1 MANILIILNVED
13 IAPAQQVAATLE
25 SYQTYTFDPILLD
38 RIMVAGLANA
48 ELITWDNCLQYG
60 ALDSWANHAAFDME
74 AELVAVAREV
84 VPEVSIESW
93 QHLNLYYLF
102 MTVKWYGVM
111 WQALGSH
118 FAGHKLH
125 LFLCDNPQ
133 AYYFNSFVPSVLL
146 LNYANNNGIEFAG
159 YPYGAKASIADVV
172 PGLTGVRGPDAQEMI
187 LTHLPTC
194 MYDIH
199 YFNRELAACGKYI
212 VNLDAKYFNMP
223 VTAHETIPVAR
234 YEQLLP
240 EIDPALAERLPLLQ
254 DSLLRKLDALLQ
266 AQIPTNHYRI
276 RQAEHIAQ
284 VYTVQM
290 LAWARL
296 NQYFSQTRPS
306 KLLLSDHDTDF
317 HGPLIA
323 FAEQHHLPVL
333 YVPHSK
339 TTSDIFFK
347 YKNLSCYSHPIQ
359 GDVILAPDG
368 RSVPNPK
375 LNFPE
380 HFQYINNVRP
390 AIQKVALLLQVISL
404 NGIYVTRYGPYMDGV
419 KKMVAWCRKHGL
431 DFSIRCKPS
440 YSIIKLL
447 SEETG
452 VDGASLIQT
461 ANLPM
466 ADYAAST
473 DLCFMYDSPT
483 SAELEFLT
491 RGVPVLNPIPKP
503 LVNIESMVCNPAI
516 IPRDNMDEMLR
527 VATMLVQD
535 PVAAEQFRRKQFRD
549 YLNLFQN
556 AQPLRQFL

>member
-13 IAPAQQVAATLE
+13 IAPALQVAATLDN
-25 SYQTYTFDPILLD
+25 YQTYTFDPILLD
-38 RIMVAGLANA
+38 RIMVSGLANA
-48 ELITWDNCLQYG
+48 QLITWDNCLQYG
-60 ALDSWANHAAFDME
+60 ALDSWAHHAAFDLE
-74 AELVAVAREV
+74 AELVAAAREV

-102 MTVKWYGVM
+102 MAVKWYGVM
-111 WQALGSH
+111 WQALGSQ

-125 LFLCDNPQ
+125 LFLCDNPL

-146 LNYANNNGIEFAG
+146 LNYANSNGIEFAG
-159 YPYGAKASIADVV
+159 YPYGAKPSVADVV
-172 PGLTGVRGPDAQEMI
+172 PGLSGVRSPDSGEMI

-194 MYDIH
+194 MYDIG
-199 YFNRELAACGKYI
+199 YFNRELAACGKI
-212 VNLDAKYFNMP
+212 ILNLDAKYFNMP
-223 VTAHETIPVAR
+223 VNAHQTLPVTR

-240 EIDPALAERLPLLQ
+240 ELDPELAERLPVLYSHLLARLNELLQ
-254 DSLLRKLDALLQ
+254 TH
-266 AQIPTNHYRI
+266 IPTNHYRI
-276 RQAEHIAQ
+276 RQSEHIAQ
-284 VYTVQM
+284 VYVAQM
-290 LAWARL
+290 LSWGRL
-296 NQYFSQTRPS
+296 NQYFAETKPA

-323 FAEQHHLPVL
+323 FAEQYHLPVL

-347 YKNLSCYSHPIQ
+347 YKNLTCYSHPIQ

-368 RSVPNPK
+368 RSVHNPK
-375 LNFPE
+375 INFPE
-380 HFQYINNVRP
+380 SFQYINNVRP
-390 AIQKVALLLQVISL
+390 AIKKVALLLQVISL
-404 NGIYVTRYGPYMDGV
+404 NGIYVTRYGPYMEGV
-419 KKMVAWCRKHGL
+419 KKMVAWCRKHQL
-431 DFSIRCKPS
+431 EFTIRCKPS

-452 VDGASLIQT
+452 VDGASLINT

-491 RGVPVLNPIPKP
+491 RGVPVINPIPKP
-503 LVNIESMVCNPAI
+503 LVNIESMVCNPAV
-516 IPRDNMDEMLR
+516 IPRDTMEEMLR

-535 PVAAEQFRRKQFRD
+535 PLAAEQFRRKQFRE
-549 YLNLFQN
+549 YLNLFEN